1 MKLKKITSLALAGIM
16 AVSMLAGC
24 SNGGNNGGNSGDNG
38 TVITPATSSVVEAVN
53 KGQSAANDVKID
65 FTVNSELDATLAK
78 AVAVYGN
85 DADDTGYDEVKA
97 AITRITGLESKRA
110 DEGEKAYT
118 TANWVADRS
127 GFLTSYVQH
136 AQAVQYDKDAKGNV
150 YTWFEVIR
158 ISALNEDAAL
168 NYIAWIMDQDIGV
181 MAAHSNVDGNKA
193 GDKYYG
199 YGYDGN
205 ISMVSVEKLDGT
217 TEYYVAFVIN
227 QTVSE
232 QTLA

>member
-1 MKLKKITSLALAGIM
+1 
-16 AVSMLAGC
+16 MLLWQKPLLYTAM
-24 SNGGNNGGNSGDNG
+24 
-38 TVITPATSSVVEAVN
+38 
-53 KGQSAANDVKID
+53 
-65 FTVNSELDATLAK
+65 
-78 AVAVYGN
+78 
-85 DADDTGYDEVKA
+85 TGYDEVKA
-97 AITRITGLESKRA
+97 AITRITGLKSKRA

-118 TANWVADRS
+118 TANWVADSS
-127 GFLTSYVQH
+127 GFLTSNVQH

-150 YTWFEVIR
+150 YTWFEVVQ

-168 NYIAWIMDQDIGV
+168 NYIAWLMDQDIGG

-217 TEYYVAFVIN
+217 TKYYVAFVIN